1 MDRATPVLTV
11 SELTLH
17 VKSVVEADPVLAE
30 VGVRGEVSNYKHH
43 TSGHL
48 YFTLKDA
55 DSQLSCVMFRGD
67 AMRLAFEPADGL
79 LVVAVGRVGVYEKA
93 GRYQLYVRSMQ
104 PAGRGGLLEALERLK
119 AKLAA
124 EGLFDVARKR
134 PLPAYPER
142 VGIITSA
149 TGAAV
154 RDMVSIIRRRFPP
167 ARLTVI
173 PAPVQGSDAPA
184 GLRAALR
191 IADGRFDVLI
201 IGRGGGSIEDLWCFN
216 DEGLVRAVAACAT
229 PIVSAVGHETD
240 YTLCDLAADVRAPTP
255 SAAAEI
261 VVPDAEELR
270 ARLRALGLRL
280 ARHLVHGAEL
290 ARLRLT
296 SLTSRRGL
304 AQPLDRV
311 LEFQQQLDDLQDRMA
326 RAAST
331 GSEQRRAHVDR
342 LAARLTALSPVRVL
356 ERGYAIV
363 RRSDDG
369 SLIRRVADAHAGESA
384 DVQFIDGVAA
394 VRITGTEER
403 ALGQAT

>member
-11 SELTLH
+11 SEITLH
-17 VKSVVEADPVLAE
+17 VKSVVEADPVLAD
-30 VGVRGEVSNYKHH
+30 VGVRGEISNYKHH

-55 DSQLSCVMFRGD
+55 ESQLSCVMFRGD

-79 LVVAVGRVGVYEKA
+79 LVVAQGRVGVYEKA
-93 GRYQLYVRSMQ
+93 GRYQLYVRSMD
-104 PAGRGGLLEALERLK
+104 PAGRGGLLEALEQLK
-119 AKLAA
+119 ARLET
-124 EGLFDVARKR
+124 EGLFDAARKR

-142 VGIITSA
+142 VGIITSP

-173 PAPVQGSDAPA
+173 PAPVQGADAPA

-191 IADGRFDVLI
+191 VAEGRFDVLI

-229 PIVSAVGHETD
+229 PVVSAVGHETD

-255 SAAAEI
+255 SAAAEL
-261 VVPDAEELR
+261 VVPDAAELR
-270 ARLRALGLRL
+270 ARLRTLGLRL
-280 ARHLVHGAEL
+280 ARHLAHGAEV

-296 SLTSRRGL
+296 GLSGRRGL

-326 RAAST
+326 RTVSTAA
-331 GSEQRRAHVDR
+331 EQRRGQVDR
-342 LAARLTALSPVRVL
+342 LVARLIALSPARVL
-356 ERGYAIV
+356 ARGYALV
-363 RRSDDG
+363 QRGDDG
-369 SLIRRVADAHAGESA
+369 ALIRRVADAHPGDSA
-384 DVQFIDGVAA
+384 DILFSDGVAA
-394 VRITGTEER
+394 VRITSTEER
-403 ALGQAT
+403 AFGEAT